1 MKKFLI
7 AIIAFGALVMTSCSK
22 DDASLSMADDNAIE
36 FNTYIGRD
44 AQSKAVVLD
53 NTNLKDFGVYA
64 FYTSDAEWTNQ
75 ATPNFMYNQEVTKSG
90 DNWTYSP
97 KKYWPTK
104 NTKEY
109 ISFFAF
115 APYFTADNGIAIKSV
130 NTDKGTPTLTYT
142 IAEGKLDELADFTA
156 DVIMNQSK
164 SSAGATP
171 DNLSSD
177 VTFNFKHELSRLSI
191 TAQLDRAA
199 FGDDD
204 ANKTKVNVK
213 QIDFIGTGFATTATY
228 TFANVSDT
236 KGAWTYSAATSPLK
250 VIAGAEGSVLVN
262 NNTETYWLEKYPT
275 AGYLLE
281 NGDGKKLFGA
291 DNYLFLIPPTAG
303 GVAAGKGVSMH
314 IYYDIVTADDKL
326 ENDYS
331 ISSAVK
337 EIAIPDGI
345 LAQGK
350 AYNFTLTFNLNEI
363 VFKASVED
371 WGTEGSGSANVDWP
385 KVDIEEDTEEDIE

>member
-1 MKKFLI
+1 MKKFLV

-22 DDASLSMADDNAIE
+22 DDARLSMADDNAIE

-53 NTNLKDFGVYA
+53 NNNLTNFGVYA
-64 FYTSDAEWTNQ
+64 FYTSGKVWADE
-75 ATPNFMYNQEVTKSG
+75 ATPNFMYDQEVTKSG
-90 DNWTYSP
+90 ENWTYSP
-97 KKYWPTK
+97 KKYWPTT
-104 NTKEY
+104 NTQEY

-115 APYFTADNGIAIKSV
+115 APYYTEDNGIAINSK
-130 NTDKGTPTLTYT
+130 NTDNGTPTLTYT
-142 IAEGKLDELADFTA
+142 IAQDKLDKLADFTA

-164 SSAGATP
+164 SSAGASP
-171 DNLSSD
+171 DNLNSG
-177 VTFNFKHELSRLSI
+177 VTFDFKHELSRLSI

-199 FGDDD
+199 FVGDDD

-213 QIDFIGTGFATTATY
+213 QIDFTGDGFATTATY
-228 TFANVSDT
+228 KFADVSDA
-236 KGAWTYSAATSPLK
+236 KGAWTYTAATSPLQ
-250 VIAGAEGSVLVN
+250 VIAGAKGSVLEN
-262 NNTETYWLEKYPT
+262 NNTKTYWLEKYT
-275 AGYLLE
+275 KAGYLLE
-281 NGDGKKLFGA
+281 NGVGKKLFGEN
-291 DNYLFLIPPTAG
+291 NYLFLIPPTAG
-303 GVAAGKGVSMH
+303 GVAADKGVSMH

-337 EIAIPDGI
+337 KIAIPAGI
-345 LAQGK
+345 LAQGN

-363 VFKASVED
+363 VFSASVED

-385 KVDIEEDTEEDIE
+385 KEDIK